1 MGYVGLEVAAELPGD
16 QVPQHVF
23 VVVDGGDRYV
33 YLRRPVGLV
42 PPGRT
47 LDELEALDEIPLQ

>member
-1 MGYVGLEVAAELPGD
+1 VGLEVAAELPGD